1 MTIAAELSG
10 LKAAADMTKML
21 RDGLKAGSIKP
32 DEIAGRIGEI
42 YDYIIDFRVALNDAQ
57 EEIRS
62 LKQQLDSMNRDA
74 LVLLDGAVYWE
85 KRTDGV
91 YDGPLCPVCWGLNR
105 KRLPMEKNEHR
116 NHPEYVVY
124 DCAHHTPFV
133 DRRVPKSILEKYIK

>member
-1 MTIAAELSG
+1 MTIAAGLSG

-42 YDYIIDFRVALNDAQ
+42 YDYIIDSRVALNDAQ

-74 LVLLDGAVYWE
+74 LVLLD
-85 KRTDGV
+85 
-91 YDGPLCPVCWGLNR
+91 
-105 KRLPMEKNEHR
+105 
-116 NHPEYVVY
+116 
-124 DCAHHTPFV
+124 
-133 DRRVPKSILEKYIK
+133 